1 MPRLPA
7 GQLSSPFQHTEVH
20 QAHHDDPVQKAV
32 NSGMGFIVGDI
43 LAQRLTGEA
52 FDAVRSLELGLYGTL
67 LDGPIK
73 HMFNK
78 TVGRAVGTGAR
89 AKLAKTVADNAIWM
103 PVSTCLFFAVLKL
116 AQGQPEEIV
125 SSCQD
130 KMLSMA
136 VANHVL
142 WPLAKFVNANLVPKQ
157 HQPVANKVVQVVWS
171 AWLSTLGH
179 APSVMDLA
187 DTVNVH
193 HLADTASNLVDKF
206 VPVSFQ
212 DHVHTAVSN
221 AINAS
226 VENFVSPFLEQA
238 ADAMDS
244 ASDVIERLPSAFLD
258 KAFSKS
264 LDVVTPFERMARS
277 PSQLMEAGAVGAVA
291 GAAAMPMG
299 RAASHMLERHG
310 PAMQKG
316 AAHLMERSRH
326 DISRATS
333 NMAQL
338 LERAASRA
346 MEASQHFERAA
357 SKCLDDLDRSL
368 TGRNSLDLAINQV
381 LAGMGDPGVSQVPS
395 PSPLKSP
402 AVRRSR
408 FQMQAAAAT

>member
-1 MPRLPA
+1 MQQQLLSRPAAASSSKLGSQHAQRGRSVSSTASAALGSQPRGLCARRPFPDQYRLRA
-7 GQLSSPFQHTEVH
+7 LQKSLSARDLRSRRRTLQASAHAHTANGQLSSPFQHTEVH

-43 LAQRLTGEA
+43 LAQRITGEA

-78 TVGRAVGTGAR
+78 TVDRAVGTGTR
-89 AKLAKTVADNAIWM
+89 AKLAKAVADNAIWM

-130 KMLSMA
+130 KLLSMA

-142 WPLAKFVNANLVPKQ
+142 WPLAKFVNAKLVPKQ

-187 DTVNVH
+187 DTANVH
-193 HLADTASNLVDKF
+193 HIADTASNLVDQV
-206 VPVSFQ
+206 VP

-299 RAASHMLERHG
+299 RAASHLLERHG

-316 AAHLMERSRH
+316 PP
-326 DISRATS
+326 T
-333 NMAQL
+333 
-338 LERAASRA
+338 
-346 MEASQHFERAA
+346 
-357 SKCLDDLDRSL
+357 
-368 TGRNSLDLAINQV
+368 
-381 LAGMGDPGVSQVPS
+381 
-395 PSPLKSP
+395 
-402 AVRRSR
+402 
-408 FQMQAAAAT
+408 